1 MPERLFP
8 SHPGEQSA
16 GDREECVRCYGTG
29 YQVQADADGVERARA
44 CGCRDGRREGVL
56 LEAARIPRRY
66 EHCSFE
72 NYENHHPA
80 QETARQFARRF
91 VKEFPVG
98 EMGLLFTGPCG
109 TGKTH
114 LAVAILR
121 SLIQDRGLHCLF
133 YDFQDL
139 LKEIQASY
147 RPDSAASETDI
158 LQPVFTCD
166 VLLLDDLG
174 AQKPTA
180 WVRDTVG
187 HIINNRYNNR
197 RIILFTTNRKDLPEE
212 STTARRTEPT
222 EATLL
227 DQIGQR
233 IHSRVYEMCRV
244 VSIEGPDYRKLT
256 KQPGLR
262 SLMNRPH
269 RSGPGSGC

>member
-1 MPERLFP
+1 MAPRDFP
-8 SHPGEQSA
+8 PPPGAPPAEAPGECES
-16 GDREECVRCYGTG
+16 CHGTG
-29 YQVQADADGVERARA
+29 YSIQADADGVERARA
-44 CGCRDGRREGVL
+44 CACRDRTRESALIESAG
-56 LEAARIPRRY
+56 IPPRY

-72 NYENHHPA
+72 NYENHHPS
-80 QETARQFARRF
+80 QEAGRQFARRF

-98 EMGLLFTGPCG
+98 EMGLLFTGSCG

-114 LAVAILR
+114 LAVAILK

-139 LKEIQASY
+139 LKEIQASW
-147 RPDSAASETDI
+147 RPGSQDSEAAI
-158 LQPVFTCD
+158 LQRVFTCD

-187 HIINNRYNNR
+187 HIINNRYNHR
-197 RIILFTTNRKDLPEE
+197 RIILFTTNRKDVAEE
-212 STTARRTEPT
+212 GARGQDGG
-222 EATLL
+222 EATLS

-244 VSIEGPDYRKLT
+244 VPIEGPDYRKLT

-262 SLMNRPH
+262 SLMNRPD
-269 RSGPGSGC
+269 RAPR

>member
-1 MPERLFP
+1 M
-8 SHPGEQSA
+8 
-16 GDREECVRCYGTG
+16 
-29 YQVQADADGVERARA
+29 
-44 CGCRDGRREGVL
+44 
-56 LEAARIPRRY
+56 
-66 EHCSFE
+66 
-72 NYENHHPA
+72 
-80 QETARQFARRF
+80 
-91 VKEFPVG
+91 G
-98 EMGLLFTGPCG
+98 EMGLLLTGPCG

-114 LAVAILR
+114 LGVAILR

-147 RPDSAASETDI
+147 RPDSAASEMDI

-197 RIILFTTNRKDLPEE
+197 RIILFTTNRKYLPEE
-212 STTARRTEPT
+212 STTARQAAPT

-244 VSIEGPDYRKLT
+244 VPIEGPDYRKLT

-262 SLMNRPH
+262 SLMSRPE
-269 RSGPGSGC
+269 RPGPGSGR

>member
-1 MPERLFP
+1 MAERSFP
-8 SHPGEQSA
+8 SHPGSKPA
-16 GDREECVRCYGTG
+16 GHGGECTHCYGTG
-29 YQVQADADGVERARA
+29 YHVQADSDGVERARP
-44 CGCRDGRREGVL
+44 CTCRDGRRENVL
-56 LEAARIPRRY
+56 LDAARIPRRY

-80 QETARQFARRF
+80 QASARQFARRF
-91 VKEFPVG
+91 VKEFSVS

-121 SLIQDRGLHCLF
+121 SLIQDRGLNCLF

-147 RPDSAASETDI
+147 RPESAASEMDI
-158 LQPVFTCD
+158 LQRVFTCD

-197 RIILFTTNRKDLPEE
+197 RVILFTTNRKDLPEE
-212 STTARRTEPT
+212 SVASRHKEPT

-262 SLMNRPH
+262 SLMSRPD
-269 RSGPGSGC
+269 RPDPDSGR